1 MQICS
6 VSLQKFNVFNWSTI
20 SFVVSIAIPIFYP
33 AAREH
38 LAFYLYACLIIQALF
53 LFELVLS
60 FLRQAA
66 SILNIKLFT
75 INHFPETLKAQ

>member
-20 SFVVSIAIPIFYP
+20 FFGISIAIPIFYP
-33 AAREH
+33 PLREH
-38 LAFYLYACLIIQALF
+38 LAYYLYASLIIQALF
-53 LFELVLS
+53 LFELILS

-66 SILNIKLFT
+66 SILNIKLFA
-75 INHFPETLKAQ
+75 INYFPEI